1 MGSLFEA
8 VLLGPDDEHLD
19 AVASAVREEVERVE
33 RLLSRFDA
41 RSELA
46 RINRE
51 AAAGAVRLDRDLF
64 DLLDACKVW
73 WTQSEGFF
81 DITCSASAPSADRP
95 VATMADLVLDPDKS
109 TVRFAH
115 PGIQLDLGG
124 VGKGYALDCAAD
136 LLAAFSVDRFFLH
149 GGTSSAL
156 AHGRGPDDQPWRL
169 GVRDPWSDP
178 PGAELCRV
186 ELVRRASSCSAI
198 VGPGHRESDIVVPST
213 GRPLTG
219 QGACLVLANLAT
231 EAEILSTALLAM
243 GKPRAADYIER
254 QGAAGVAV
262 AWIERAG
269 DQSVLNW
276 ISPRSKPAG

>member
-8 VLLGPDDEHLD
+8 VLLGPDEENLD

-33 RLLSRFDA
+33 RLLSRFDP
-41 RSELA
+41 RSEIS

-51 AAAGAVRLDRDLF
+51 AFRDAVRVDRDLI

-73 WTQSEGFF
+73 WTHSEGFF
-81 DITCSASAPSADRP
+81 DITCSASAPSEDGSA
-95 VATMADLVLDPDKS
+95 ATMADVILDPDTS
-109 TVRFAH
+109 TVRFAR

-136 LLAAFSVDRFFLH
+136 ILAAFSVDRFFLH

-156 AHGRGPDDQPWRL
+156 AHGRGPDGQSWRL
-169 GVRDPWSDP
+169 GVRDPWSDH
-178 PGAELCRV
+178 PGDELCQV
-186 ELVRRASSCSAI
+186 ALVHRASSCSAI
-198 VGPGHRESDIVVPST
+198 VGPGHSESDIVVPPT
-213 GRPLTG
+213 GRMLTG
-219 QGACLVLANLAT
+219 QGACLALANMAT

-254 QGAAGVAV
+254 SGAAGIAV
-262 AWIERAG
+262 AWIERVS
-269 DQSVLNW
+269 DQSVLNR

>member
-8 VLLGPDDEHLD
+8 VLLGSDDEHLD
-19 AVASAVREEVERVE
+19 AVASAVRDEVERVE
-33 RLLSRFDA
+33 RLLSRFDP
-41 RSELA
+41 RSELS
-46 RINRE
+46 RLNRE
-51 AAAGAVRLDRDLF
+51 AARGAVRVDRDLF

-73 WTQSEGFF
+73 WMHSEGFF
-81 DITCSASAPSADRP
+81 DITCSASQPSEDGSS
-95 VATMADLVLDPDKS
+95 ATMADAMLDPDAS
-109 TVRFAH
+109 AVRFTR

-136 LLAAFSVDRFFLH
+136 ILSAFSVDRFFLH

-156 AHGRGPDDQPWRL
+156 AHGGGPDGQPWRL
-169 GVRDPWSDP
+169 GVRDPWSDQ
-178 PGAELCRV
+178 PGDELCQV

-198 VGPGHRESDIVVPST
+198 VGPGRSESDIVVPAT
-213 GRPLTG
+213 GRPLIG
-219 QGACLVLANLAT
+219 QAACLALANLAT

-254 QGAAGVAV
+254 SGAAGVAV
-262 AWIERAG
+262 AWIERAS

-276 ISPRSKPAG
+276 ISPPSNPAG